1 MNIRKA
7 TIDEV
12 DEIKSIYRLAK
23 SFMNENGNSSQ
34 WVKDYPKRELLI
46 KDIEKGEL
54 YVCENEGKI
63 SAVFCFFIGNEPT
76 YDNIFDG
83 KWLNNDEYGVIH
95 RIAVVEHHKG
105 IASFCIQWCL
115 KICPNMRIDTHKN
128 NIPMQKTILKNG
140 FQYCGIIKKE
150 DGSERLAYQICN

>member
-1 MNIRKA
+1 M
-7 TIDEV
+7 
-12 DEIKSIYRLAK
+12 
-23 SFMNENGNSSQ
+23 
-34 WVKDYPKRELLI
+34 
-46 KDIEKGEL
+46 
-54 YVCENEGKI
+54 
-63 SAVFCFFIGNEPT
+63 FFIGNEPT

-83 KWLNNDEYGVIH
+83 NWLNNDEYGVIH
-95 RIAVVEHHKG
+95 RIAVVEPHKG